1 MKRPHS
7 ALLSGPWWAGGSG
20 AAKGYKEL
28 TVIVTKDR
36 AKKGVGGGGGACGGG
51 GGGGGG
57 VFVGGGG
64 GRGLQA
70 GGGVCIGPDGWL
82 RGFMTGSPSWAVF
95 GTPVLPRD

>member
-1 MKRPHS
+1 MKRPCS
-7 ALLSGPWWAGGSG
+7 ALLSGPWWAGEWG

-36 AKKGVGGGGGACGGG
+36 AKQMVPLRGEAYCGDGGAD
-51 GGGGGG
+51 
-57 VFVGGGG
+57 VEEFIDQGG

-95 GTPVLPRD
+95 GTLVLPRD